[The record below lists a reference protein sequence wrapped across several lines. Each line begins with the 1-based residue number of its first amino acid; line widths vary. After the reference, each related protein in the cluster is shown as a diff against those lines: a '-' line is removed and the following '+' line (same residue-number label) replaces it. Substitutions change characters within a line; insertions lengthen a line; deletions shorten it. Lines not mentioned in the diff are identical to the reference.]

1 MDIFGKIKEKLS
13 NEFIDIVEWLDYTDD
28 TIAHRFE
35 RYQNEIKNGAKLIV
49 REGQTAVFVNEG
61 QLADVFTPG
70 TYDLTT
76 KNLPILATLKGWK
89 YGFNSPFKAEVYFVN
104 THLFTDEKWGTKNP
118 ITLSDERFGLVE
130 IRAFGT
136 YAFRISDAGKFIID
150 IVGTDNNFT
159 NFEINEHLKS
169 LIATRFTDTVGEAN
183 LPIELYAANTSELSE
198 TCQEV
203 MAPEFESVGI
213 ALEKFYIENVSMPE
227 DLKKEIFEY
236 SRLDKL
242 DMQKLA
248 QFKAA
253 KAMELAAKNEGGT
266 AGAGMGMGMGFVLA
280 QQMGGMM
287 GGNMN
292 MGQQQGFPQAGG
304 ASCSPTNANS
314 GAILLCCEWS
324 TTRSCFI
331 SNSYKHSLP
340 ARTINR
346 ESLVWKQGMANWAAL
361 QEVEELKSFLGGN
374 TPPPLARSLI
384 TKLLP
389 SSNEEG
395 NLNPPLAEKGVVIG
409 KQTPPPA
416 ALRKPPPL
424 N

>member
-1 MDIFGKIKEKLS
+1 MDIFSKIKEKLTH
-13 NEFIDIVEWLDYTDD
+13 EFIDIIEWLDFTDD

-76 KNLPILATLKGWK
+76 QNLPILSTLKGWK

-104 THLFTDEKWGTKNP
+104 THLFTDEKWGTKSP
-118 ITLSDERFGLVE
+118 ITLSDDRFGLVE

-136 YAFRISDAGKFIID
+136 YAFKISDAGKFIVD
-150 IVGTDNNFT
+150 IVGTDSNFT

-203 MAPEFESVGI
+203 MKPEFLSVGI
-213 ALEKFYIENVSMPE
+213 SLEKFYIENVSMPE

-236 SRLDKL
+236 SRIDKLDLDKL
-242 DMQKLA
+242 TK
-248 QFKAA
+248 FKTA
-253 KAMELAAKNEGGT
+253 KAIEAAAKNEGGT

-287 GGNMN
+287 SPQMGGNPQMQQAGAAVPPPMPVAVQYFYAVN
-292 MGQQQGFPQAGG
+292 GAQQGPVSFEQLQALFAG
-304 ASCSPTNANS
+304 
-314 GAILLCCEWS
+314 
-324 TTRSCFI
+324 
-331 SNSYKHSLP
+331 
-340 ARTINR
+340 RTINR
-346 ESLVWKQGMANWAAL
+346 DSLVWKQGMAAWTAL
-361 QEVEELKSFLGGN
+361 KDVEELKSFLGGN
-374 TPPPLARSLI
+374 TPPPLP
-384 TKLLP
+384 T
-389 SSNEEG
+389 N
-395 NLNPPLAEKGVVIG
+395 
-409 KQTPPPA
+409 
-416 ALRKPPPL
+416 
-424 N
+424 